1 MGLHLVNNAERL
13 AVVALLLAAG
23 WTGAGVASGAE
34 LPTGRDIIA
43 RVDAVDTSSDG
54 ERRATMVIERGNQRL
69 VRELAMRSKKF
80 GVDERSLIRFVEPA
94 DVRDTQFLSWTYEAA
109 DVEDDMWVFFPSENL
124 VRRISGGGKKGS
136 FMRSDFANEDI
147 EPRAV
152 DDDLH
157 TLIETTTLGDREAYL
172 VESRPIPAKAKD
184 SNYAK
189 RRIWVDTEYWLPLQ
203 IEYFDRRDRLL
214 KRLTQG
220 GIEEIDGIWT
230 ATKLIMETP
239 RRKSRTLMQYD
250 DIRYDVDIPDSAFE
264 QTALKR

>member
-1 MGLHLVNNAERL
+1 MKTADRL
-13 AVVALLLAAG
+13 AAFALLLAPSWLCAG
-23 WTGAGVASGAE
+23 ETPVGD
-34 LPTGRDIIA
+34 LPTGRDVIA
-43 RVDAVDTSSDG
+43 RVDAVDTSFDG
-54 ERRATMVIERGNQRL
+54 ERRATMVIERGSERL

-109 DVEDDMWVFFPSENL
+109 GVEDDMWVFFPSENL

-152 DDDLH
+152 DDDVH
-157 TLIETTTLGDREAYL
+157 TMIERTTLADREAYL
-172 VESRPIPAKAKD
+172 VESRPTPAKAKD

-239 RRKSRTLMQYD
+239 RRNSRTLMQYD
-250 DIRYDVDIPDSAFE
+250 DIRYDVDITDSAFE
-264 QTALKR
+264 QTSLKR